1 MTIPRDDLARTVL
14 SILCIL
20 LFTVGSLW
28 VLAPFIA
35 ATLWAT
41 TLVIATWPVLK
52 FFEARFGGRRAP
64 AVAVM
69 TLGLLLLLVIP
80 LWGAIYT
87 IADYRDEIVKFVR
100 GIAEKG
106 LPQPPAWL
114 AKIPLVG
121 EPLAETLAEWAEAGP
136 AGLQEVVGPYL
147 SGAAKWIFGKAGSL
161 GGVFLQFLLVVVISA
176 VMFSGG
182 EAAVRG
188 VRRFGRRLAG
198 DRGDEIVLLAGK
210 AIKSVALG
218 VGVTAVVQ
226 TVLGAIG
233 LMVSGVP
240 FATLLTAVLMM
251 LCIAQLGPSLVL
263 FPAVAWLYWKG
274 HNGAATFL
282 LVWSVIVGSLDNV
295 LRPILIRRGAD
306 LPLLLIFAGV
316 IGGLLTLGLIG
327 IFVGPVVLAV
337 TYKLLESWIE
347 DGLGEVPA
355 P

>member
-1 MTIPRDDLARTVL
+1 MSAQREDLARTVL

-28 VLAPFIA
+28 VLAPFLA
-35 ATLWAT
+35 ATVWAT
-41 TLVIATWPVLK
+41 TIVVATWPMMK
-52 FFEARFGGRRAP
+52 FVEARFGGRRKL

-69 TLGLLLLLVIP
+69 TLLLLLLLVIP

-87 IADYRDEIVKFVR
+87 IADNRELIVSFVR
-100 GIAEKG
+100 GIMENG
-106 LPQPPAWL
+106 LPQPPAWV

-121 EPLAETLAEWAEAGP
+121 EPLAATLSEWAAAGP
-136 AGLQEVVGPYL
+136 SELQALLGPYL

-161 GGVFLQFLLVVVISA
+161 GGVLLQFLLTVVISA
-176 VMFSGG
+176 VMYASG
-182 EAAVRG
+182 ESAVRG
-188 VRRFGRRLAG
+188 VCRFGRRLAG
-198 DRGDEIVLLAGK
+198 DRGEEIVLLAGK

-233 LMVSGVP
+233 LMISGVP
-240 FATLLTAVLMM
+240 FAALLSAVLMM

-274 HNGAATFL
+274 WNGTGTFL
-282 LVWSVIVGSLDNV
+282 LVWSVVVASLDNV
-295 LRPILIRRGAD
+295 LRPVLIRRGAD

-337 TYKLLESWIE
+337 TYKLLESWLE
-347 DGLGEVPA
+347 DGLGESPA
-355 P
+355 A